1 MEAALAARNLPPV
14 GGSAIGGFVIIT
26 FLVGIITVWLYAAI
40 RPRFGPGPGTAVIA
54 ALVVWFFAYLH
65 QSVAMVLM
73 GILPA
78 SVTVLGTVWGLVG
91 IARRVD
97 RRGVGTRNDRNR
109 QVGRSKSVSW
119 SMTAESPCLPGYQVT
134 NCVSTYLARSSTSS
148 PRPPARRDR

>member
-1 MEAALAARNLPPV
+1 MRKINVGRVLLGGLLAGVILNVGETILNVAVAGQAMEAALAARNLPPV
-14 GGSAIGGFVIIT
+14 GGPAIGGFVFIT

-78 SVTVLGTVWGLVG
+78 QVMVLGTVWGLVEIVVAS
-91 IARRVD
+91 IAGAAVY
-97 RRGVGTRNDRNR
+97 
-109 QVGRSKSVSW
+109 
-119 SMTAESPCLPGYQVT
+119 AES
-134 NCVSTYLARSSTSS
+134 
-148 PRPPARRDR
+148 